1 MTADAFYVMAGED
14 RYVSTS
20 HTSGPWDPGLQHAGP
35 PSALLARL
43 VEQTPC
49 PWPAVVVRMSVD
61 ILGPVPVAELTGR
74 SRVIRPGRSV
84 ELVEA
89 ELEHGGRVAIRA
101 RAWKVRRQEL
111 ALPPLPAV
119 HDAPVGQD
127 VPPFPEQPS
136 DIPPGWSAGYLQAM
150 AWRDAA
156 GSWGE
161 PGPAAIWGRMRHP
174 LVAGEEPSGLQ
185 RVMIIADS
193 GNGISSV
200 LPTSDDWFFINP
212 ELTVHLA
219 AEPSGEW
226 ICLDAVTRV
235 DPTGFGLATARLFDR
250 DRLVGRGNQ
259 SLYIGPR

>member
-1 MTADAFYVMAGED
+1 MATKLEGKPKEFLDQNPYVGVLRDDSGEELIRASAWRLRENPVD
-14 RYVSTS
+14 V
-20 HTSGPWDPGLQHAGP
+20 
-35 PSALLARL
+35 PS
-43 VEQTPC
+43 
-49 PWPAVVVRMSVD
+49 
-61 ILGPVPVAELTGR
+61 ELTGVGGPGR
-74 SRVIRPGRSV
+74 AGDTSSTLRPGFAPAAPEAAV
-84 ELVEA
+84 ERDFFDTGQV
-89 ELEHGGRVAIRA
+89 
-101 RAWKVRRQEL
+101 
-111 ALPPLPAV
+111 
-119 HDAPVGQD
+119 VG
-127 VPPFPEQPS
+127 
-136 DIPPGWSAGYLQAM
+136 YHTAM
-150 AWRDAA
+150 EYRFLSGAFL
-156 GSWGE
+156 E
-161 PGPAAIWGRMRHP
+161 PGPATVWMRMRHP